1 MPNIINTVIPLFR
14 RGSRKKVSKM
24 SHEMIMGWCRKWS
37 SNVSCSRRT
46 WPADNQNSC
55 VALSL
60 KLQWGQK
67 VYADTLR
74 QSQLERNVVFHFQQW
89 ILYLVTSEWFF
100 IKSLLEGVPRYT
112 NTPIVRTGV
121 TWSNKGNCSK
131 CSFLNQ
137 EHKGREPHATHATN
151 ETKR

>member
-1 MPNIINTVIPLFR
+1 MPNIINTVIPVFR

-67 VYADTLR
+67 VYADTLW
-74 QSQLERNVVFHFQQW
+74 QSQFERNVVFHFQQW
-89 ILYLVTSEWFF
+89 ILYTLSHLNDFLSKF
-100 IKSLLEGVPRYT
+100 LLEGVPRYT
-112 NTPIVRTGV
+112 IKYTNCQNWCYLKLQKQLFKVLLPQSRTQRKGATCY
-121 TWSNKGNCSK
+121 TW
-131 CSFLNQ
+131 
-137 EHKGREPHATHATN
+137 T
-151 ETKR
+151 